1 MKKLGLVLAAGLML
15 TACNFVK
22 VNDAGSNVAVAN
34 ASTVAN
40 CAKVSTLTVKVR
52 DNYVGSMKRNPETIA
67 KELTNMARNEAH
79 DAGGNTVVPVG
90 QPANGRQAFEVYQC
104 NN

>member
-1 MKKLGLVLAAGLML
+1 MNKLGLILAGSVLL

-22 VNDAGSNVAVAN
+22 VNEAGSNVAVSN
-34 ASTVAN
+34 ASAVAN
-40 CAKVSTLTVKVR
+40 CSKVSTLTVKVR

-67 KELTNMARNEAH
+67 KELANMARNEAN

-90 QPANGRQAFEVYQC
+90 EPANGRQAFDVYQC
-104 NN
+104 N